1 MDGADRHTPLSGFF
15 FFVLYMNVGRWDIYL
30 GGTGWDRQRTME
42 ALDDDIGDFGCRR
55 LKVMMKEG
63 RTCRIVEGGRESKPW
78 MKNFD
83 VRTEQE
89 TTLPSWKW
97 WLETL

>member
-42 ALDDDIGDFGCRR
+42 ALDDGIGDFGCRR
-55 LKVMMKEG
+55 LEVMMKEG
-63 RTCRIVEGGRESKPW
+63 LVGLWKNCGRRTG
-78 MKNFD
+78 
-83 VRTEQE
+83 EQAVDE
-89 TTLPSWKW
+89 
-97 WLETL
+97 EF

>member
-55 LKVMMKEG
+55 LEVMMKEG
-63 RTCRIVEGGRESKPW
+63 LVGLSNCG
-78 MKNFD
+78 
-83 VRTEQE
+83 RTEE
-89 TTLPSWKW
+89 ELWK
-97 WLETL
+97 EDESGRVSRG